1 MQLFRQF
8 PNGLAEARADDQTG
22 SDIVRVMRKKHDPCG
37 SEAQQADPKSVA
49 SLTSVQDALEDPP
62 RPRSARKATGLLIS
76 RRPSE

>member
-37 SEAQQADPKSVA
+37 SEAQQADPNQW
-49 SLTSVQDALEDPP
+49 L
-62 RPRSARKATGLLIS
+62 R
-76 RRPSE
+76 